1 MKRLKIAYNFALER
15 LGESSTWQAIGFVV
29 ALISSKGAGLDWGSG
44 AALGGLL
51 SAFIKAVTK
60 G

>member
-1 MKRLKIAYNFALER
+1 MIDRLAEP
-15 LGESSTWQAIGFVV
+15 STWQAIGFVV
-29 ALISSKGAGLDWGSG
+29 ALMSSKGAGLDWGSG
-44 AALGGLL
+44 AALGGLV